1 MNSEKLSMKKI
12 VEKLEININEYN
24 VKIQEMNKAILTVTS
39 EKTKLQQDNTDTVRR
54 MNELKHSIDT
64 AGLDKNK
71 LAAQL
76 KEFQE
81 NIDALNRAKAGAENK
96 VRTLE
101 QTVKTLNIEIEEY
114 REVKINMEK
123 LIMTL
128 KEESADWKKKYDME
142 ARLRI
147 DDVEALKKKFTAQ
160 ITDIQDR
167 HDDLLAKL
175 KAMESQKNKLA
186 HEIEIIVK
194 QFESSQVTIKDLNL
208 RCAASDKK
216 IDELA
221 VKLREM
227 TNLYEKADRD
237 SKARAAELVKLG
249 NNMDRY

>member
-1 MNSEKLSMKKI
+1 MKKI

-147 DDVEALKKKFTAQ
+147 DDVEALKKKFTVQ

-175 KAMESQKNKLA
+175 KAMESQKKLT

-194 QFESSQVTIKDLNL
+194 QFDNKQSTTAMPRTSSTTSESP
-208 RCAASDKK
+208 R
-216 IDELA
+216 
-221 VKLREM
+221 
-227 TNLYEKADRD
+227 
-237 SKARAAELVKLG
+237 
-249 NNMDRY
+249 